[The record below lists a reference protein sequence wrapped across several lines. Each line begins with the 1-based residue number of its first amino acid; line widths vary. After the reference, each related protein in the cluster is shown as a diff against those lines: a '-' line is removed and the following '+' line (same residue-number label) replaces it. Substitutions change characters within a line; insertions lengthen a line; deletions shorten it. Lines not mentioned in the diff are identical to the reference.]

1 MTALAFRRATDDDM
15 HFVVTSFLD
24 STRATFTAGLIQM
37 DDWWDTMLPQARK
50 LFTRPGSS
58 VVVAYKPGE
67 DPPFDI
73 YGWLATEGGH
83 PWPVVV
89 YTFVKKNFRKM
100 GIARRLFAEAGINPA
115 GPFRHATWME
125 RELAAKVPRAR
136 WSPLTVRFERSKH
149 VEGRPQRAA
158 RTGSDREH
166 QVPHQ
171 RRSAG
176 PERAA

>member
-1 MTALAFRRATDDDM
+1 MTALAFRPATDDDM

-24 STRATFTAGLIQM
+24 STRAMFTAGLIQM
-37 DDWWDTMLPQARK
+37 DDWWDVMQPQARK
-50 LFTRPGSS
+50 LFARPGCS

-73 YGWLATEGGH
+73 YGWLAHETGH
-83 PWPVVV
+83 PWPMVV
-89 YTFVKKNFRKM
+89 YTFVKRSYRDM

-115 GPFRHATWME
+115 GPFRHATWMD

-136 WSPLTVRFERSKH
+136 WSPLTVRFERSKN

-158 RTGSDREH
+158 RANHDRGDEVRE
-166 QVPHQ
+166 Q
-171 RRSAG
+171 S
-176 PERAA
+176 ERAS